1 LILGLDRVDGL
12 YAFALSIFDSRYMRN
27 EIRVLLGLVVYEF
40 YGLIG
45 IEGSLNL
52 AIDWDLV

>member
-1 LILGLDRVDGL
+1 
-12 YAFALSIFDSRYMRN
+12 MRN
-27 EIRVLLGLVVYEF
+27 EIKVLLGLVIDEF

-52 AIDWDLV
+52 AIDWDLI